1 MVRDVLF
8 ASSKDAILLFFF
20 FRFLLPLLFLLRI
33 SEILLFRFSL
43 SCHSW
48 DWWGIER
55 LPVEW
60 FVQVHFSDG
69 QYLIDEFAVYSE
81 SSFFSKEVVC
91 FWKSQIGQNMF
102 RKIQETLEE
111 MSNTSENGGRTHRFV
126 SAMVPFSNFNKTQWA
141 SRISSSLQFKSFIF
155 SFQCL

>member
-1 MVRDVLF
+1 M
-8 ASSKDAILLFFF
+8 
-20 FRFLLPLLFLLRI
+20 
-33 SEILLFRFSL
+33 
-43 SCHSW
+43 
-48 DWWGIER
+48 
-55 LPVEW
+55 EW

-111 MSNTSENGGRTHRFV
+111 MSNTSEKGR
-126 SAMVPFSNFNKTQWA
+126 QDA
-141 SRISSSLQFKSFIF
+141 SF
-155 SFQCL
+155 CLGHGTFFEF